1 VKASGLISHDSSENA
16 ILMDTAKFEHC
27 LRLAKLFAGSRL
39 VPEHYRGNLE
49 DCFIAIYQATRM
61 RTDVMFYMQNTYI
74 VRGKLAMEGKM
85 AVALINNRGPF
96 VGPLRFEYEGEG
108 DDRRCRAWAV
118 DRETGDTIYGT
129 WVTWDMVV
137 AEGWN
142 EPKRGQASKWMT
154 MPEQMFAYRSGV
166 FFGRAY
172 CPDILMGMLTK
183 EEADDLVASG
193 QLSEEAESRRKADD
207 LSARIL
213 AAEKSI
219 QDAPRQ
225 LSAAQ
230 APEATGGGRAT
241 EQREPVPNKPTATTG
256 EQPKAAAEPQPD
268 VAGVISKMQAETEQC
283 SECQTREE
291 ALRCTQAVRAKYQE
305 ATEPWPAPAKE
316 QFAQAYMQSVD
327 VVNKAF
333 KEQEQPAEPVQDKP
347 EGDPPAPAIG
357 SPKLF
362 P

>member
-1 VKASGLISHDSSENA
+1 
-16 ILMDTAKFEHC
+16 
-27 LRLAKLFAGSRL
+27 
-39 VPEHYRGNLE
+39 
-49 DCFIAIYQATRM
+49 M
-61 RTDVMFYMQNTYI
+61 RTDVMGYMQNTY
-74 VRGKLAMEGKM
+74 VVGGKLAMEGKL
-85 AVALINNRGPF
+85 AIALINRRGPF
-96 VGPLRFEYEGEG
+96 AGPLQWEEGGEG
-108 DDRRCRAWAV
+108 QEKYAV
-118 DRETGDTIYGT
+118 AYATHEETGEVLRSIPITMKMAD
-129 WVTWDMVV
+129 
-137 AEGWN
+137 AE
-142 EPKRGQASKWMT
+142 KWT
-154 MPEQMFAYRSGV
+154 KNNKWTSMPDQMLRYRSAA

-183 EEADDLVASG
+183 DEADDLVASG
-193 QLSEEAESRRKADD
+193 QLSEVAESRRKADD

-230 APEATGGGRAT
+230 APEVNVQERAAEVAESRRKADDLSARILAAEKSIQDAPRQLSAAQAPEVNVQERAA
-241 EQREPVPNKPTATTG
+241 EQREPVPNKPAATAG
-256 EQPKAAAEPQPD
+256 EQPKAATEPQPD

-291 ALRCTQAVRAKYQE
+291 ATRCAQAVRAKYQGV
-305 ATEPWPAPAKE
+305 TEPWPAAAKE